1 MTLLVV
7 RELTRHYRLAGKVF
21 GRAGSVRALNG
32 VSFEL
37 AKRQTLGVV
46 GESGCG
52 KTTLA
57 RQLTLIE
64 APSSGDILLDG
75 VNLITA
81 GKEQL
86 RLARPKVQMVF
97 QNPYASLNPRK
108 KIVDIVAEP
117 LLINTRLTPAQR
129 LEQVRAMLA
138 RVGLQREHLYR
149 YPHML
154 SGGQRQRVAIARAL
168 ILNPKVVVADEPL
181 SALDVSIQAQI
192 SNLLLDLQDE
202 YGVSY
207 VLISHNLAVIE
218 HIADNVLVMYL
229 GKSVE
234 SGEKRRIFARPL
246 HPYTQALLAS
256 TPSLGTGEKRGVVR
270 LRGEVA
276 SALALP
282 PGCAFN
288 ARCPFAVERCRIE
301 VPELR
306 PVQGRLVACHR
317 AEST

>member
-1 MTLLVV
+1 M
-7 RELTRHYRLAGKVF
+7 
-21 GRAGSVRALNG
+21 
-32 VSFEL
+32 
-37 AKRQTLGVV
+37 

-64 APSSGDILLDG
+64 APSSGALLLDG
-75 VNLITA
+75 VNLTTA
-81 GKEQL
+81 SPEQL
-86 RLARPKVQMVF
+86 RIARPKVQMVF

-117 LLINTRLTPAQR
+117 LLINTRLSSGQR
-129 LEQVRAMLA
+129 LQQVRAMLD

-149 YPHML
+149 YPHMF

-168 ILNPKVVVADEPL
+168 ILKPEVVIADEPL

-234 SGEKRRIFARPL
+234 SGDKKRIFERPL

-256 TPSLGTGEKRGVVR
+256 APSLGTGQKRGVLRLSRSSSVR
-270 LRGEVA
+270 KTFVTACSRGRMREI
-276 SALALP
+276 
-282 PGCAFN
+282 G
-288 ARCPFAVERCRIE
+288 
-301 VPELR
+301 PELR
-306 PVQGRLVACHR
+306 CNM
-317 AEST
+317 